1 MKHWVGIFMVAMGIL
16 MAGMWAFFLLA
27 GMVPELK
34 TVPFTT
40 AAHLAAE
47 FTTAILMVIGGILIL
62 KQRLAAVKVALPGL
76 GMYLYAVIQAPGY
89 FIQQGSLAF
98 VVLFTVFILLGI
110 AAILNLTGFLEL
122 GKRYN
127 IL

>member
-40 AAHLAAE
+40 SAHLAAE

-62 KQRLAAVKVALPGL
+62 KQRSEAVKVALPGL
-76 GMYLYAVIQAPGY
+76 GMFLYAVIQAPGY
-89 FIQQGSLAF
+89 YIQQGSPAF
-98 VVLFTVFILLGI
+98 VALFASFILLGI
-110 AAILNLTGFLEL
+110 AAIMNLTRSLEFA
-122 GKRYN
+122 N
-127 IL
+127 